1 MIKMILFV
9 CIFLFSG
16 LIYCQSSITYE
27 AGTNMEI
34 QSGADVCAD
43 AIYVNG
49 SFTGTG
55 TICQGAL
62 PVLLSSFTFSVNKN
76 NVTLSWQTEAE
87 LNNSGFDIERKELKD
102 NSIWVKAGFVT
113 GNGTVN
119 EQKFYTFEDK
129 KIKTGKYKYRLKQ
142 IDYNGYYEYFSL
154 DGDVSIEAPG
164 KFSISQNY
172 PNPSNPKSK
181 IDYEL
186 PFKGKISIIVYDILG
201 KEVAALVNEIKDEG
215 YYTAEFDGSNL
226 ASGVYFYRINAESGI
241 LNFSKTLKM
250 ILVK

>member
-1 MIKMILFV
+1 MVIK
-9 CIFLFSG
+9 
-16 LIYCQSSITYE
+16 
-27 AGTNMEI
+27 A
-34 QSGADVCAD
+34 
-43 AIYVNG
+43 
-49 SFTGTG
+49 
-55 TICQGAL
+55 
-62 PVLLSSFTFSVNKN
+62 P
-76 NVTLSWQTEAE
+76 
-87 LNNSGFDIERKELKD
+87 
-102 NSIWVKAGFVT
+102 
-113 GNGTVN
+113 GN
-119 EQKFYTFEDK
+119 
-129 KIKTGKYKYRLKQ
+129 
-142 IDYNGYYEYFSL
+142 FSL
-154 DGDVSIEAPG
+154 
-164 KFSISQNY
+164 SQNY